1 MDAKSNEIAAVR
13 DLMKAFTDL
22 AGAVIMIDA
31 LHTQAEQAVT
41 SVKGTSGDLARIRRM
56 TSQRGSTGGR
66 SAKTAHRGYLR
77 PDARHQPASQPGP
90 GADAARLWA
99 GARIGVPGWLPVPV

>member
-1 MDAKSNEIAAVR
+1 VDAKSNEIAAVR

-31 LHTQAEQAVT
+31 LHTQAEQAAT

-56 TSQRGSTGGR
+56 TSQRGST
-66 SAKTAHRGYLR
+66 
-77 PDARHQPASQPGP
+77 
-90 GADAARLWA
+90 
-99 GARIGVPGWLPVPV
+99 